1 MSAQRTY
8 HAPRLTLPVG
18 RRDHI
23 RGDREA
29 NVTLVEYGDYQCPF
43 CGAAHPIVKELLDVE
58 PVLFVYRHF
67 PLTTVHPYAEIMAET
82 AEAAGAQGAYWPM
95 HDWLFAH
102 QKSFT
107 PDEIPAAAAALGL
120 DANELMGDVTAHRYE
135 PKIREDFM
143 SGVRSGVNGTPT
155 FFINGERHD
164 GDWDF
169 DSLLEAIR
177 ASSAV

>member
-18 RRDHI
+18 DRDHI
-23 RGDREA
+23 RGERQA
-29 NVTLVEYGDYQCPF
+29 KVTLVEYGDYQCPF
-43 CGAAHPIVKELLDVE
+43 CGAAYPVVEKLLTVE
-58 PVLFVYRHF
+58 PVLFVYRQF

-95 HDWLFAH
+95 HDWLFTH

-107 PDEIPAAAAALGL
+107 PDRIAAAAAALGL
-120 DANELMGDVTAHRYE
+120 DAQKLAADVAAHRYE
-135 PKIREDFM
+135 AKIREDFL

-164 GDWDF
+164 GDWDL
-169 DSLLEAIR
+169 DSLREAIGA
-177 ASSAV
+177 ASPV